1 MAGFFGEEQIEE
13 VRRAND
19 IIDVIKEYVPLKRA
33 GKDYKALCPFHSE
46 KTPSFQVSPSK
57 QIFKCF
63 GCGKGGNV
71 FSFVMATERLEFPE
85 AVEHLARRAGIQLER
100 RVQVQER
107 NRRRETVFDINLWA
121 AKVFHRC
128 LLNAEEG
135 RPGREYFS
143 SRGLNEETWK
153 KFRLGYVPESWDFLL
168 GLASGKGYSPQDLLA
183 AGLVVPREGS
193 AGHYDRF
200 RNRVMFPIF
209 DVRSRV
215 LGFGGRA
222 LDDSLPKYL
231 NSPETSVFSK
241 GTCLY
246 GLDAAKDGVLR
257 EHRVG
262 VVEGYTDCLMAHQH
276 GIDWV
281 VATLG
286 TALTPQ
292 HVGTLRRYADEVL
305 LVFDGDAA
313 GRSAAERSIE
323 LFLTEDVDVRVVLLE
338 GEKDPCDFLVAKGG
352 EAFRKVLAAAT
363 DVFDL
368 KMEMIAGR
376 NDLSRVKGREDA
388 TGEVLETLAKTNPLR
403 QDMLLGTNVVRRL
416 CREMG
421 VTEKSL
427 RDRLMSMVRARR
439 GGTPVPA
446 KAPRESRNVA
456 AQRDVL
462 GTVLSDETLAER
474 FRETV
479 SADDFDEEPL
489 RQVARTVLEAIAAGK
504 GFDLNRVC
512 DRLEDDGLT
521 QVVVDLQQ
529 ESSEKGHEAERFDA
543 ALKVLRLDRGRAEL
557 AEIRR
562 KLAEARASGDE
573 QKDMELHKR
582 HRELEKEI
590 ELLKG
595 RRELMR

>member
-1 MAGFFGEEQIEE
+1 M
-13 VRRAND
+13 
-19 IIDVIKEYVPLKRA
+19 
-33 GKDYKALCPFHSE
+33 
-46 KTPSFQVSPSK
+46 
-57 QIFKCF
+57 
-63 GCGKGGNV
+63 
-71 FSFVMATERLEFPE
+71 
-85 AVEHLARRAGIQLER
+85 
-100 RVQVQER
+100 
-107 NRRRETVFDINLWA
+107 
-121 AKVFHRC
+121 
-128 LLNAEEG
+128 
-135 RPGREYFS
+135 
-143 SRGLNEETWK
+143 
-153 KFRLGYVPESWDFLL
+153 
-168 GLASGKGYSPQDLLA
+168 
-183 AGLVVPREGS
+183 
-193 AGHYDRF
+193 
-200 RNRVMFPIF
+200 
-209 DVRSRV
+209 
-215 LGFGGRA
+215 
-222 LDDSLPKYL
+222 
-231 NSPETSVFSK
+231 
-241 GTCLY
+241 Y

-257 EHRVG
+257 EHRVA

-286 TALTPQ
+286 TALTAQ

-338 GEKDPCDFLVAKGG
+338 GEKDPCDFLVEKGG
-352 EAFRKVLAAAT
+352 EAFRAVLAGAT

-376 NDLSRVKGREDA
+376 HDLSRVRGREEA

-427 RDRLMSMVRARR
+427 RDRLMSMVRSRR
-439 GGTPVPA
+439 GGTTVPT
-446 KAPRESRNVA
+446 KPPRESRSVA
-456 AQRDVL
+456 AQREVL
-462 GTVLSDETLAER
+462 GTVLSDETLAGR
-474 FRETV
+474 FQEAV
-479 SADDFDEEPL
+479 SADDFGEEPL
-489 RQVARTVLEAIAAGK
+489 KQVAQAVLAAIAAGED
-504 GFDLNRVC
+504 FDLHRAC

-521 QVVVDLQQ
+521 QVVVDLHQ
-529 ESSEKGHEAERFDA
+529 ESVGKGHETERFEA

-562 KLAEARASGDE
+562 RLAEARASGDE
-573 QKDMELHKR
+573 QKDMELAKR

-595 RRELMR
+595 HRELMR